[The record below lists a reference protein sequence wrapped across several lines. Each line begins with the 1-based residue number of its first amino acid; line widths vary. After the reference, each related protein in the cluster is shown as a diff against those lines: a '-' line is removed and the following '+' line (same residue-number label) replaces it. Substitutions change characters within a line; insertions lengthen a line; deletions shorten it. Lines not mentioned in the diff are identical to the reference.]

1 MEFQCPN
8 SLKLLSLALITLIIS
23 NEGFP
28 MPGVKP
34 SKKQAEE
41 EPQVLRQGHSDFN
54 SEITDNLAQFTSQI

>member
-1 MEFQCPN
+1 
-8 SLKLLSLALITLIIS
+8 
-23 NEGFP
+23 

>member
-1 MEFQCPN
+1 
-8 SLKLLSLALITLIIS
+8 
-23 NEGFP
+23 

-54 SEITDNLAQFTSQI
+54 SEITDNLAQFTSQIWSYIFSLELSRQNGQIERDLQYHY